1 MAWVFDN
8 PVPTIATELG
18 TAPITAFDTT
28 AYLDDPELRTPI
40 NMHLLHLASRLVDG
54 RRFGLFVAE
63 FWKPLGD
70 SHYAAY
76 FKKALKTV
84 RKLNG
89 FVVLDTQS
97 PSDALRL
104 EISRTLIEQCP
115 TLILFPN
122 PQADRREYR
131 EYLGLSE
138 REFKLI
144 KTDLPEGCGM
154 FLLKQGRHS
163 TVVRLPLDGMDDDMA
178 VLSARTTN
186 LALMDRLIAQYGED
200 PDVWV
205 PHFNEERKAS

>member
-1 MAWVFDN
+1 
-8 PVPTIATELG
+8 
-18 TAPITAFDTT
+18 
-28 AYLDDPELRTPI
+28 
-40 NMHLLHLASRLVDG
+40 
-54 RRFGLFVAE
+54 
-63 FWKPLGD
+63 
-70 SHYAAY
+70 
-76 FKKALKTV
+76 
-84 RKLNG
+84 
-89 FVVLDTQS
+89 VLDTQS

-104 EISRTLIEQCP
+104 EISRTLVEQCP

-122 PQADRREYR
+122 PQADRKEYR

-186 LALMDRLIAQYGED
+186 LALMDRLIAQYGEA
-200 PDVWV
+200 PDAWV
-205 PHFNEERKAS
+205 PHFNEERKSS